1 VACEKRTHSA
11 IPAAQVTAR
20 DVVGDGYVACVGE
33 RLRTTAAQHPGRA
46 LGVLAAV
53 AVLGTALAAG
63 WTDRLALSSAD
74 ANGAALRIDVRG
86 ELPASSATFRVA
98 VRTMRAQ
105 LGADPAVRALRERR
119 PSGIT
124 NSTLLLVGFDVG
136 GQGRDAAI
144 ARIERNLDPGPLTA
158 AFGGATV
165 TVRAARDDALDDL
178 VLILLALPLVAL
190 IAAATL
196 GVRPAGAALV
206 AAAAAAALASLGC
219 ELMALVIDLYWLALV
234 GASAGGALLTLQLC
248 ALLRAGAG
256 PAALWGSGLAAAGA
270 FGAIA
275 ALGVGY
281 LTSIGVGG
289 ALGALL
295 AVPASLIAI
304 GATGG
309 LGGSGD
315 GGVASKPWRAIA
327 DLVAWSRPA
336 AGTFALLVIAL
347 LLIAAV
353 PADRVATAAIGASA
367 PPAIG
372 AGELALAIGIAVAI
386 TALLGWALCKRAGL
400 ALATTLMAAIPAI
413 AIAGLLVVSFQD
425 GNLEGPLDY
434 NSTGALQLGSV
445 VAAVSVVGA
454 LCASQ
459 AVALAWAAGQVEV
472 REPGAEPVMEA
483 MGRCG
488 PAIAVAC
495 LTGAAAGIALG
506 FASPGFVKEFGL
518 GMAAGMVIELLIVQ
532 ALLAPALLRLR
543 PGEVRHQ

>member
-1 VACEKRTHSA
+1 
-11 IPAAQVTAR
+11 
-20 DVVGDGYVACVGE
+20 VVGGGYVAYVGE

-74 ANGAALRIDVRG
+74 SKGAALRIDVRG
-86 ELPASSATFRVA
+86 GRPASSATFRVA

-105 LGADPAVRALRERR
+105 LAADPALRALRERR
-119 PSGIT
+119 PSGST
-124 NSTLLLVGFDVG
+124 NSTLLLVDFDVG

-144 ARIERNLDPGPLTA
+144 ARIERNLDPGQLTV
-158 AFGGATV
+158 AFGGSSA

-206 AAAAAAALASLGC
+206 AAAAAAALASLAC
-219 ELMALVIDLYWLALV
+219 ELAAVVIDLYWLALV

-248 ALLRAGAG
+248 ALLRAGAE
-256 PAALWGSGLAAAGA
+256 PAALWGSALAAAGA
-270 FGAIA
+270 FGATA
-275 ALGVGY
+275 ALGVAY
-281 LTSIGVGG
+281 LASIALGG

-295 AVPASLIAI
+295 AVPASLLAM
-304 GATGG
+304 GATSDLEPSSDAGG
-309 LGGSGD
+309 
-315 GGVASKPWRAIA
+315 ASAPWRAIA
-327 DLVAWSRPA
+327 GLVGWTRPT
-336 AGTFALLVIAL
+336 AGAFGALALAL
-347 LLIAAV
+347 LLIVAV

-372 AGELALAIGIAVAI
+372 ATALGVAIGIAVAI
-386 TALLGWALCKRAGL
+386 TALLGWALCRRAGL
-400 ALATTLMAAIPAI
+400 ALATTLVAAVPAV
-413 AIAGLLVVSFQD
+413 ATAGLLVVSFQD

-434 NSTGALQLGSV
+434 SSTGALQLGSV

-472 REPGAEPVMEA
+472 REPGAEPVMET

-506 FASPGFVKEFGL
+506 FASHGFVKEFGL

-543 PGEVRHQ
+543 PGEARHQ